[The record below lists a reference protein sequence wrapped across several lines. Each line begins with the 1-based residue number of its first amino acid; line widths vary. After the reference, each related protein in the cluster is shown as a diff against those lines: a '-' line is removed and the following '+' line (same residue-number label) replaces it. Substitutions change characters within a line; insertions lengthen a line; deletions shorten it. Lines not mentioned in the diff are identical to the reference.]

1 MLSTL
6 RQKDLPREFVFL
18 TPYLKKPSPVP
29 KHVITHALSHHRD
42 LLTLL
47 CDHTTNAVSAKRDS
61 HQLIS
66 FFSVAITASVSLM
79 CDSISSNKSGRAK
92 NVPTAENILTST
104 LPLLDQA
111 FSSRSSP
118 ELETGCHML
127 TIVLVT
133 KLSLTDTVLTAI
145 IKSIVSHWTVR
156 SCKTGLICVAYI
168 AQSRFK
174 DDVELPDE
182 VISALLKLDVPEFG
196 NRKLDEAFL
205 SMQSRYRVDRLAV
218 ALCLGI
224 LKRLGETYGAKGLRT
239 VISLLERANM
249 ESHQRLLVTKKL
261 VEAAQKV
268 GSIAMGGESTDGTRE
283 LLAEALVNWAGP
295 AREGKMG
302 KVLALVMA
310 DDAVDV
316 DDLEMRLQT
325 VIRPL
330 PAAVFGSAKKAI
342 EEAPARDQ
350 TLEDIIS
357 TIPNNTNEKTIL
369 AAEAEAKVL
378 FQDLL
383 RFFVAA
389 VLSKRQEEFIKL
401 PLFRGLPP
409 SNPLQISFLIKCWT
423 SHKYP
428 VAVRSSA
435 LGVCAK
441 IMRKQ
446 ASKSASIDYQ
456 AVLPHILIALADPN
470 RRVRSD
476 AVGLTKVLFEHCKGL
491 QKPVSGD
498 KPSKKKRKRSSEA
511 AQYWGLDTIYG
522 EGKDSD
528 DVKWL
533 ELDQVIKLM
542 ERITANDLFGCIEDP
557 EYIGQMLA
565 VAVGTGE
572 GTGSTLKGSLK
583 RSIFVFL
590 SSHVVNAPGLEIRY
604 RLLSQINKIDFAGGI
619 RTQNLLPALTNWLS
633 VEDYNERVKQCQT
646 EGLDIVA
653 IEKQMVQVVNADEP
667 KILIGILTRD
677 VSYSLRDAA
686 AGRIRGIWSAIES
699 DVQVKLA
706 TELLEIELDAT
717 QSFSGVDVL
726 EGLRIPTAAFQQ
738 FFDKARAQLQV
749 SLSHTSAGPNKR
761 RRRGSDGMGDEAKAE
776 ELEAARRRATVV
788 ADLLHTQGAERH
800 SGLLKSLFG
809 ILADLAGFH
818 FSGMAYLNQVLLDCM
833 SSIVT
838 NVQVLLAANSSHG
851 ITFLRLILLSPAF
864 R

>member
-1 MLSTL
+1 MLSIL

-47 CDHTTNAVSAKRDS
+47 CDYTTNAVSAKRDS
-61 HQLIS
+61 HQLVS

-111 FSSRSSP
+111 FSARSSS

-145 IKSIVSHWTVR
+145 IKSIVNHWTVG
-156 SCKTGLICVAYI
+156 SCNTGLICVAYI

-182 VISALLKLDVPEFG
+182 VISALLKLDAPEFG
-196 NRKLDEAFL
+196 NKKLDEAFL
-205 SMQSRYRVDRLAV
+205 SMQSKYRVDRLAV

-224 LKRLGETYGAKGLRT
+224 LKRLGEAYDAKGLRT

-261 VEAAQKV
+261 VEAAQRV
-268 GSIAMGGESTDGTRE
+268 GSAAIGEEGTDGTRE

-295 AREGKMG
+295 AREGRVG
-302 KVLALVMA
+302 KVLAQVMA

-316 DDLEMRLQT
+316 DDLEMQLQT

-330 PAAVFGSAKKAI
+330 PAAVSGSAKKAI
-342 EEAPARDQ
+342 KEAPARAQ

-357 TIPNNTNEKTIL
+357 TTPIGTDEKTIR
-369 AAEAEAKVL
+369 AAKAKTL

-383 RFFVAA
+383 RFFAAA
-389 VLSKRQEEFIKL
+389 VLSKKQEKFIKL
-401 PLFRGLPP
+401 RLFKGLPP
-409 SNPLQISFLIKCWT
+409 SNPLQISFLIECWT

-435 LGVCAK
+435 LRVCAK
-441 IMRKQ
+441 IIEKQ
-446 ASKSASIDYQ
+446 ASKSVSIDYQ
-456 AVLPHILIALADPN
+456 AALPHILIALADPS

-476 AVGLTKVLFEHCKGL
+476 AVDLTQVLFEHYKGL
-491 QKPVSGD
+491 QKPVLGD
-498 KPSKKKRKRSSEA
+498 EPSKKKRKRSSSA

-522 EGKDSD
+522 EGKHSD
-528 DVKWL
+528 EVKWL

-542 ERITANDLFGCIEDP
+542 ERITANGLFGCIEDP
-557 EYIGQMLA
+557 EYVGNMLA
-565 VAVGTGE
+565 AAVGTGE
-572 GTGSTLKGSLK
+572 GTGSSLKGSLK

-604 RLLSQINKIDFAGGI
+604 RLLSQINKINFAGDI
-619 RTQNLLPALTNWLS
+619 RTKNLLPALTDWLS
-633 VEDYNERVKQCQT
+633 VEDYNERTEQCQT
-646 EGLDIVA
+646 ERLDMVA
-653 IEKQMVQVVNADEP
+653 IEKQMIQVVNADEP
-667 KILIGILTRD
+667 KILIDILTKD
-677 VSYSLRDAA
+677 VSHSLLSAA
-686 AGRIRGIWSAIES
+686 ADRIRGIWSAIES
-699 DVQVKLA
+699 DVQIELA
-706 TELLEIELDAT
+706 TELLEIELDVT
-717 QSFSGVDVL
+717 QNFSGVDVL
-726 EGLRIPTAAFQQ
+726 ERLKIPTAAFQR
-738 FFDKARAQLQV
+738 FFDKARIQLQA
-749 SLSHTSAGPNKR
+749 SLSRTSVGPNKR
-761 RRRGSDGMGDEAKAE
+761 RKTGTNGMGNEAKAE

-788 ADLLHTQGAERH
+788 TDLLHTQGAERH
-800 SGLLKSLFG
+800 TGLLKSLFG
-809 ILADLAGFH
+809 ILADLASFQ

-838 NVQVLLAANSSHG
+838 NVQVLFAINSFHG
-851 ITFLRLILLSPAF
+851 ITF
-864 R
+864 

>member
-1 MLSTL
+1 MLSTI

-42 LLTLL
+42 FLTLL

-61 HQLIS
+61 HQLVS

-111 FSSRSSP
+111 FSARSSP

-127 TIVLVT
+127 TIILVT

-145 IKSIVSHWTVR
+145 IKSIVNHWTAG

-182 VISALLKLDVPEFG
+182 VVSALLKLDVPELG

-224 LKRLGETYGAKGLRT
+224 LKRLGETYGTKGLRT

-249 ESHQRLLVTKKL
+249 ESHQRLLVTKRL

-268 GSIAMGGESTDGTRE
+268 GSMAMGGESTDGIRG

-295 AREGKMG
+295 ACEGKVG
-302 KVLALVMA
+302 KVLAQVMA
-310 DDAVDV
+310 DGAVDV
-316 DDLEMRLQT
+316 DGLEMRLQT

-330 PAAVFGSAKKAI
+330 PAAVSGSPKKAVK
-342 EEAPARDQ
+342 EAPARAQ

-357 TIPNNTNEKTIL
+357 TIPDNTNEKTIL
-369 AAEAEAKVL
+369 TAKAKVL

-401 PLFRGLPP
+401 PLFKGLPP
-409 SNPLQISFLIKCWT
+409 RSPLQISFLIECWT

-441 IMRKQ
+441 IIQKQ
-446 ASKSASIDYQ
+446 ASKSVSIDYQ
-456 AVLPHILIALADPN
+456 AVFPHILIALADPN

-476 AVGLTKVLFEHCKGL
+476 AVDLTKVLFEHCKGL
-491 QKPVSGD
+491 QKPASGD
-498 KPSKKKRKRSSEA
+498 KPSRKKRKRSSEA
-511 AQYWGLDTIYG
+511 AQYWGLGTIYG

-542 ERITANDLFGCIEDP
+542 ERITANGLFGCIEDP
-557 EYIGQMLA
+557 EYIGHMLA
-565 VAVGTGE
+565 VALGTSE
-572 GTGSTLKGSLK
+572 GTGSILKGSLK

-590 SSHVVNAPGLEIRY
+590 SSHVVNAPRLEIRY
-604 RLLSQINKIDFAGGI
+604 RLLSQINKIDFAGG
-619 RTQNLLPALTNWLS
+619 TQTKNLLPVLTDWLS

-646 EGLDIVA
+646 ERLDIVA

-667 KILIGILTRD
+667 KILISILTRD
-677 VSYSLRDAA
+677 VSYSLLDAA
-686 AGRIRGIWSAIES
+686 AGRIRGIWSAIEP
-699 DVQVKLA
+699 DVQIELA
-706 TELLEIELDAT
+706 TELLEIELDVT

-738 FFDKARAQLQV
+738 FFDKARTQLQE

-761 RRRGSDGMGDEAKAE
+761 RRRGSGGMGDEAKAE
-776 ELEAARRRATVV
+776 ELETARRRATVV
-788 ADLLHTQGAERH
+788 TDLLHTQGAERH
-800 SGLLKSLFG
+800 SSLLKSLFG

-838 NVQVLLAANSSHG
+838 NVQVLFAVNSSHG
-851 ITFLRLILLSPAF
+851 ITFRN
-864 R
+864 